1 MRVIIGVETSL
12 KKKKVGITEQKV
24 LLALIPT

>member
-1 MRVIIGVETSL
+1 MGVITGVETSL
-12 KKKKVGITEQKV
+12 KKKIGITEQKV